1 MDLIFILSRINS
13 VKRDAIKRYTA
24 RWPTCGNQYS
34 NLSIRPED
42 DSISFNHIEKMK
54 ALVEIKSIQQLFGSP
69 YIAKVK
75 LKTI

>member
-13 VKRDAIKRYTA
+13 VKREAIKRYTA

-42 DSISFNHIEKMK
+42 DSISFNHIEERKP
-54 ALVEIKSIQQLFGSP
+54 SWTP
-69 YIAKVK
+69 KVSSSF
-75 LKTI
+75 LEVHM